1 MNTQKEYGN
10 DMDIDQ
16 VKDNNKTKPGETYE
30 YKKERKYQKNQK
42 HNIIIKE
49 SLQYYNIGLILN
61 LTGFK
66 TIL

>member
-30 YKKERKYQKNQK
+30 YKKGKKIPE
-42 HNIIIKE
+42 E
-49 SLQYYNIGLILN
+49 SETQYYYQGKSAILQHWVD
-61 LTGFK
+61 
-66 TIL
+66 IEPDWI